1 MEHAT
6 QVNKVVLKGFKT
18 FRNKT
23 SVPFFEG
30 LTAIVGE
37 NGSGKSNLVEAISF
51 VMGRRSSQLR
61 AEKLE
66 QLIFNGGDHKKPAD
80 HAQVTLHLCNKGG
93 IFDQFLENGQREE
106 ITIGRKVTR
115 GYSTYRFMGKNCRR
129 EQIDQVLETAQID
142 PNGQHFIEQGNVTEI
157 IKKTPTKR
165 RAIIDDISGVS
176 IYEEKKEKSIG
187 KLKEVKER
195 LNTNRIIL
203 AERRSRLRGLRN
215 EREAA
220 LEYQNLKE
228 EKAKLEASIQHLKK
242 THLES
247 KLRRAAGAKE
257 DLDQEIRELKERK
270 SDLSLELK
278 NLEWELEEL
287 RDRMDKSSEVN
298 LVKETEQIRT
308 QIVRKQGQ
316 VHTKQSKIE
325 NLEETLEELKE
336 MAKRHRSSSPQ
347 NRAVKVL
354 LELGKEGI
362 YGTVDQL
369 MEPKGGYE
377 VAIDVACG
385 GHKQDLVMDSR
396 TTALES
402 INYLKKNNLGRV
414 RILPMDKL
422 YTRAISSKAKRAK
435 NLEGVFD
442 LAINLVQFDE
452 KYLPAFKYVLRDT
465 LVAESLE
472 AVRDLEGVR
481 VVTID
486 GDILSP
492 GGAVTGGAAVKKNK
506 SERMRRYEIN
516 RRKKKEEI
524 KRLKDEIK
532 EAKGEIKNLEEKLQ
546 AKEQETEDK
555 STETENLRAEAKQKN
570 AQLKDLKGKYS
581 EITSKLESKKREL
594 TRATSRIESLRGEL
608 KDIQEPEV
616 GQDLVEGS
624 MGELEKRLKEAIRGM
639 ERLTPVNMKAIEEY
653 EQFKKDLE
661 VLEDRVE
668 DLRREKRKIE
678 TFIGEI
684 EAKKKEEFLTTLE
697 QISDEFN
704 SIFQKLFEGG
714 KAGLELEEPG
724 NIESGLLIKAHP
736 PNKEPHVLDS
746 LSGGEKALTAI
757 AFIFAVQ
764 KHHRSPIYVM
774 DEIDA
779 ALDKTNSQR
788 ISNLLKEYSDEAQLI
803 MVSHNQETV
812 RMADRAYGVSI
823 RDGISKVLSIDLN

>member
-1 MEHAT
+1 MEHVT

-18 FRNKT
+18 FKNKT
-23 SVPFFEG
+23 SVPFYEG

-37 NGSGKSNLVEAISF
+37 NGSGKSNLIEAISF
-51 VMGRRSSQLR
+51 VMGKRSSGLR
-61 AEKLE
+61 AERLQ
-66 QLIFNGGDHKKPAD
+66 QLIFNGGDHRKPAD
-80 HAQVTLHLCNKGG
+80 RAQVTLHLDNKDS
-93 IFDQFLENGQREE
+93 IFNQFLENGKKDE

-115 GYSTYRFMGKNCRR
+115 GYSTYRFMGKNCGR
-129 EQIDQVLETAQID
+129 EQIDQILEAAQID
-142 PNGQHFIEQGNVTEI
+142 PHGQHFIEQGNVTDI

-165 RAIIDDISGVS
+165 RAIVDEISGVS
-176 IYEEKKEKSIG
+176 VYEEKKERSIE
-187 KLKEVKER
+187 KLREVKEK

-203 AERRSRLRGLRN
+203 AERKSRLRGLRN

-220 LEYQNLKE
+220 LEYQNLKD
-228 EKAKLEASIQHLKK
+228 EKAALEASIQQLKK

-247 KLRRAAGAKE
+247 KLRRVAEKKE
-257 DLDQEIRELKERK
+257 GLEEEITELEEQK
-270 SDLSLELK
+270 SDLSLESK

-287 RDRMDKSSEVN
+287 RDGLDGAGEVN
-298 LVKETEQIRT
+298 LVKRCEQVRT
-308 QIVRKQGQ
+308 QIVRKKGQ
-316 VHTKQSKIE
+316 IHTKQSKIE
-325 NLEETLEELKE
+325 SLEESLEELEE
-336 MAKRHRSSSPQ
+336 MAKRHRSSPG
-347 NRAVKVL
+347 NRAAKVL

-362 YGTVDQL
+362 YGTVAQL
-369 MEPKGGYE
+369 MDSKDGYE
-377 VAIDVACG
+377 VAIEVACG

-422 YTRAISSKAKRAK
+422 YNPSISSKAQRAK

-442 LAINLVQFDE
+442 LAINLVHFDE

-465 LVAESLE
+465 LVAQSLE
-472 AVRDLEGVR
+472 AVRDVEGVR
-481 VVTID
+481 VVTLD

-492 GGAVTGGAAVKKNK
+492 GGAVTGGAAVKKK
-506 SERMRRYEIN
+506 GSERMRRYEIN

-524 KRLKDEIK
+524 KKLKDEIEK
-532 EAKGEIKNLEEKLQ
+532 ARGEIKDLEKKLQ
-546 AKEQETEDK
+546 EKEQETEDK
-555 STETENLRAEAKQKN
+555 STEAEQLRVEAKQKSTK
-570 AQLKDLKGKYS
+570 LRDLKGEHS
-581 EITSKLESKKREL
+581 EITSELESKKREL
-594 TRATSRIESLRGEL
+594 TRSLSRIESLRDEL
-608 KDIQEPEV
+608 KNMEEPESD
-616 GQDLVEGS
+616 QDLIEGS
-624 MGELEKRLKEAIRGM
+624 RRELEKRLKEAIRGM

-653 EQFKKDLE
+653 DQFKKDLE

-668 DLRREKRKIE
+668 DLKKEKRRIE

-684 EAKKKEEFLTTLE
+684 EAKKREEFLTTLD
-697 QISDEFN
+697 QLSDEFN
-704 SIFQKLFEGG
+704 NVFQKLFEGG
-714 KAGLELEEPG
+714 EANLELEEPE

-764 KHHRSPIYVM
+764 KHYKSPIYVM

-779 ALDKTNSQR
+779 SLDKTNSQR
-788 ISNLLKEYSDEAQLI
+788 ISNLLKEYSHQAQLI

-823 RDGISKVLSIDLN
+823 NDGISKVLSIDLN